1 MKKFYLFLFLVIL
14 NTFSLAQNPASL
26 DLNFG
31 GFPGFSLSGVN
42 VIQKQSD
49 DKILA
54 GGDFTSYQGYFE
66 KYLVRLN
73 TNGSLDESFS
83 SNILFNQRIES
94 IQIQTDGKI
103 LVGGA
108 FTSFNGVSQ
117 NYLIRLNTDG
127 TKDTSF
133 EINNGFNGVVNS
145 IQLQNDGKIL
155 IGGAFTS
162 YQGVTENRLI
172 RLNTDGTKDSTFTTN
187 IGFNNNVKTIYINDF
202 NKIFVGGDFT
212 QYNSESFTRIVKLN
226 NDGTVD
232 YSFNTGS
239 GFNNTVFTIDEQSDN
254 KVLVGGSYN
263 SFQGL
268 NQYHLIRLNV
278 NGSKDTSFESGFG
291 FVGLSTVRTV
301 KVLNNA
307 IFVGG
312 DFQFFDLLQQNR
324 LIKLNLDGTKD
335 NSFNI
340 NLGFDNS
347 IKDILFDINDAI
359 YVAGNFTSYNQIG
372 KVGLVKL
379 NDNGSTD
386 DFFNTGNGFNSSVET
401 IEQQPDGKILVGG
414 NFTTFNRTLE
424 NKIIRFNPID
434 GSKDA
439 TFNVGTGFND
449 AVFTIKAQPDGK
461 VLVGGAFTSYQGQNY
476 NQIIRLNANG
486 DIDSSFIVGTGFNN
500 FVSIITI
507 QPDGKILVGGRFTT
521 YNGQNCNRIIR
532 LNTDGSID
540 TNFNIG
546 TGFNNSINDIKLQTD
561 GKILIGG
568 IFTSYNGQTKNKII
582 RLNDDGTIDGAF
594 IINTGFFLP
603 GENVSSIKIQTDG
616 KIVVG
621 GNFTYYQLTAQNH
634 LIRLNNDGS
643 IDTSFGVTGTD
654 FTGGSIL
661 SVDLQSD
668 GKILVGGFFLKF
680 EGIDQVRCIR
690 LNEDGTK
697 DTSFD
702 INLGFVGGNVSCI
715 KVQTDGK
722 ILAGGNFTNYNN
734 YNSCKLVRLLGGN
747 DLLHSGSFN
756 KESFNIYPNPAQD
769 FIYINSTSNNPID
782 SVELFNLQGKLI
794 IKKEK
799 TNAIDVSSLK
809 SGIYIMKIKSNNMI
823 ESKRIIKE

>member
-1 MKKFYLFLFLVIL
+1 MKKIYLFFFLIIL
-14 NTFSLAQNPASL
+14 NTFSIAQNPASL

-73 TNGSLDESFS
+73 TDGSLDESFS

-94 IQIQTDGKI
+94 IQIQPDGKI

-108 FTSFNGVSQ
+108 FTSFNGVTQ
-117 NYLIRLNTDG
+117 NYLIRLNTNG
-127 TKDTSF
+127 TEDTSF
-133 EINNGFNGVVNS
+133 EINNGFNDVVNS

-155 IGGAFTS
+155 VGGTFTS
-162 YQGVTENRLI
+162 YQGVVENRLI
-172 RLNTDGTKDSTFTTN
+172 RLNTDGTKDLTFNTN

-226 NDGTVD
+226 NNGTVD

-239 GFNNTVFTIDEQSDN
+239 GFNNTVFTIEEQADN
-254 KVLVGGSYN
+254 KVLIGGSFN
-263 SFQGL
+263 SYQGL
-268 NQYHLIRLNV
+268 NQYSLIRLND
-278 NGSKDTSFESGFG
+278 NGSKDSSFNTGYG
-291 FVGLSTVRTV
+291 VVGITTVR
-301 KVLNNA
+301 KIKILNNS

-312 DFQFFDLLQQNR
+312 NFQFYDLLPQNR

-347 IKDILFDINDAI
+347 VKDIIFDINDDI
-359 YVAGNFTSYNQIG
+359 FVAGNFTSFNQIS

-386 DFFNTGNGFNSSVET
+386 DFFNTGKGFNSSVET

-414 NFTTFNRTLE
+414 AFTTFNRVLE

-439 TFNVGTGFND
+439 TFNIGTGFNYSI
-449 AVFTIKAQPDGK
+449 FTIKAQPDGK
-461 VLVGGAFTSYQGQNY
+461 ILVGGAFTSYQGQNY

-486 DIDSSFIVGTGFNN
+486 DIDFSFIVGAGFNN

-507 QPDGKILVGGRFTT
+507 QPDGKILVGGLFTT

-546 TGFNNSINDIKLQTD
+546 TGFNSSINDIKLQSD
-561 GKILIGG
+561 GKILVGG
-568 IFTSYNGQTKNKII
+568 TFTSYNGQTKNKII
-582 RLNDDGTIDGAF
+582 RLNDDGTIDSGF
-594 IINTGFFLP
+594 IINNGFFLP
-603 GENVSSIKIQTDG
+603 GENVSSIKIQSDG

-634 LIRLNNDGS
+634 LIRLNNNGS
-643 IDTSFGVTGTD
+643 IDTSFAVTGTD

-690 LNEDGTK
+690 LNGDGTK

-702 INLGFVGGNVSCI
+702 INLGFIGGSVSCI

-747 DLLHSGSFN
+747 DLLYSDVFN
-756 KESFNIYPNPAQD
+756 KESFNFYPNPAQD
-769 FIYINSTSNNPID
+769 FIYINPTSNSLVD
-782 SVELFNLQGKLI
+782 SVEIYNLQGKLLVSF
-794 IKKEK
+794 EK
-799 TNAIDVSSLK
+799 INSINISSLK
-809 SGIYIMKIKSNNMI
+809 TGIYIMKMKTNNVV